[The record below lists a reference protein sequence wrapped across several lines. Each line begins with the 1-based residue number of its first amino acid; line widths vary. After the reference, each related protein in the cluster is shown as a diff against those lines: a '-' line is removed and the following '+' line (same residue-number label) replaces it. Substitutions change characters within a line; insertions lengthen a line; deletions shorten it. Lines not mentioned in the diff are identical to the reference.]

1 MTKRT
6 MKPLK
11 GAKVILIY
19 IYIYICIYI
28 IYVYV
33 YIYICIYIIY
43 VYSVYTHTRGTI
55 IEKENE

>member
-1 MTKRT
+1 VTKRT

-28 IYVYV
+28 IYVY
-33 YIYICIYIIY
+33 
-43 VYSVYTHTRGTI
+43 SVYTHTRGTI